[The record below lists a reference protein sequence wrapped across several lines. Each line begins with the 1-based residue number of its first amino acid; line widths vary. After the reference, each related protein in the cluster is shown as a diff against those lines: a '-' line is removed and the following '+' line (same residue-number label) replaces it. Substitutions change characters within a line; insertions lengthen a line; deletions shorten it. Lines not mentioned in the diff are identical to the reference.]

1 MMVPS
6 GTTDLSVTRIR
17 RRGTAGDN
25 AVGKNEAMGS
35 IRLGVDI
42 GGTFT
47 DITVLEEDTG
57 KITIAKVASR
67 HDDPAGALID
77 AVDRGLALANVDPAD
92 ATLLV
97 HGTTLVTNAVLEN
110 TLPPTALVTTEGFRD
125 VLEIGRHFRPD
136 MYDLMQD
143 KPLPVVSREHRFC
156 VGERTTAEGEVL
168 EEPNLEEV
176 ERLFDDIRASGA
188 QAVAICFLNSFV
200 NPANE
205 AMVRDWMRQGLPGI
219 SVSASHEVC
228 REIRE
233 YERMSTVVLNAAAM
247 PLVTDYLDEITPRIG
262 ARLPNAKILL
272 MQSNGGS
279 LTVAAAQDYPA
290 RMVTSGPAGGALA
303 VQRIGKASGYGNLL
317 GVDMGGTST
326 DISLIHQGELRMTTE
341 GGIAGRPLLLPMI
354 EINTI
359 GAGAGSIAWRDD
371 WGGLHVGPR
380 SAGADPGPVAYCR
393 GGSEPTV
400 ADANL
405 ALGRLHPNRFVGGEM
420 SLDIEAARDAL
431 REKIGDPLGMTVEE
445 AASGIIRI
453 ANANME
459 RAVRVS
465 SAEKGYDPRDI
476 TLVAFGGAG
485 PMHAAALAKAVGIPT
500 VLVPE
505 QPGVFSAVG
514 LVMADIRHDFVQTRV
529 ARGDA
534 ITVDH
539 MGPLYAELDRQGE
552 AALIRDGV
560 HEDRRD
566 LQRTADF
573 RYSGQAY
580 EVNVPVP
587 NGALD
592 AAAVAA
598 VIQGFHDLHL
608 RLYAHNRPDA
618 PVEFV
623 NGRVA
628 AIGLVA
634 STPEHEKKANG
645 AVPSVKERR
654 PVYFEEADGFV
665 DTAVYD
671 RETLGPGSAVDG
683 PAIVEQIDTTTVIHP
698 GQRVSVDEFGNLLIT
713 IGG

>member
-1 MMVPS
+1 MV
-6 GTTDLSVTRIR
+6 
-17 RRGTAGDN
+17 
-25 AVGKNEAMGS
+25 MGS
-35 IRLGVDI
+35 VRLGVDI

-47 DITVLEEDTG
+47 DITVLEEDSG

-77 AVDRGLALANVDPAD
+77 AVERGLAQAEVDPAQV
-92 ATLLV
+92 TLLV

-110 TLPPTALVTTEGFRD
+110 TLPLTALVTTDGFRD

-156 VGERTTAEGEVL
+156 VGERTAADGEVL
-168 EEPNLEEV
+168 EEPDQDAV
-176 ERLFDDIRASGA
+176 SRLFDDIRASGA
-188 QAVAICFLNSFV
+188 EAVAICFLNSFV

-205 AMVRDWMRQGLPGI
+205 ALVRDWLRQGLPGV
-219 SVSASHEVC
+219 SVSTSHEVC
-228 REIRE
+228 REMRE
-233 YERMSTVVLNAAAM
+233 FERMSTVALNAATM
-247 PLVTDYLDEITPRIG
+247 PLVSKYLDGITPRI
-262 ARLPNAKILL
+262 ASRLPNAKILL

-303 VQRIGKASGYGNLL
+303 VQRIGKASGRANLL

-341 GGIAGRPLLLPMI
+341 GGIAEHPLLLPMI

-380 SAGADPGPVAYCR
+380 SAGADPGPAAYGR

-405 ALGRLHPNRFVGGEM
+405 VLGRLHPNRFVGGTM
-420 SLDIEAARDAL
+420 SLDVEAACQVL
-431 REKIGDPLGMTVEE
+431 RQMIGNPMGMSVEA

-485 PMHAAALAKAVGIPT
+485 PMHAAALAMAVGIPT

-514 LVMADIRHDFVQTRV
+514 LVMADIRHDFVRTRV

-534 ITVDH
+534 ITATH
-539 MGPLYAELDRQGE
+539 LATLYGELDRQGD
-552 AALIRDGV
+552 AALVRDGV
-560 HEDRRD
+560 PGDRRE
-566 LQRTADF
+566 LQRSADF
-573 RYSGQAY
+573 RYVGQAY

-587 NGALD
+587 KGTLD
-592 AAAVAA
+592 ATAVA
-598 VIQGFHDLHL
+598 VVVQGFHDLHL
-608 RLYAHNRPDA
+608 RLYAHNRLDA

-628 AIGLVA
+628 AIGLMA
-634 STPEHEKKANG
+634 APPLHEKTANG
-645 AVPSVKERR
+645 AVPTAKERR
-654 PVYFEEADGFV
+654 PVYFEEADGFI
-665 DTAVYD
+665 DTAVFD
-671 RETLGPGSAVDG
+671 RETLGPGSNIDG

-698 GQRVSVDEFGNLLIT
+698 GQRVSVDGLGNLLIA
-713 IGG
+713 IEG

>member
-1 MMVPS
+1 
-6 GTTDLSVTRIR
+6 
-17 RRGTAGDN
+17 
-25 AVGKNEAMGS
+25 MGS

-47 DITVLEEDTG
+47 DITVLDEDTG
-57 KITIAKVASR
+57 AVTIAKVPSR
-67 HDDPAGALID
+67 RDDPARALID
-77 AVDRGLALANVDPAD
+77 AVERGLELADVDPAD

-143 KPLPVVSREHRFC
+143 KPEPLVPREHRFC
-156 VGERTTAEGEVL
+156 VGERVSSDGEVL
-168 EEPNLEEV
+168 QEPDQVAV
-176 ERLFDDIRASGA
+176 ERLYDDIRASGA
-188 QAVAICFLNSFV
+188 EAVAICFLNSFV
-200 NPANE
+200 NPVNE
-205 AMVRDWMRQGLPGI
+205 ALVRDWMRQGLPGI
-219 SVSASHEVC
+219 SVSTSHEVC

-233 YERMSTVVLNAAAM
+233 FERMSTVVLNAAAM
-247 PLVTDYLDEITPRIG
+247 PLVTEYLDEIRPRI
-262 ARLPNAKILL
+262 AERLPNAKVLL

-279 LTVAAAQDYPA
+279 LTIGAAQDYPA

-303 VQRIGKASGYGNLL
+303 VQRIGRASGYGNLL

-341 GGIAGRPLLLPMI
+341 GGIAERPLLLPMI

-380 SAGADPGPVAYCR
+380 SAGGDPGPVAYGR
-393 GGSEPTV
+393 GGTEPTV
-400 ADANL
+400 SDANL
-405 ALGRLHPNRFVGGEM
+405 ALGRLHPNRFVGGAM
-420 SLDIEAARDAL
+420 TLDVEAARQAL
-431 REKIGDPLGMTVEE
+431 QEKVGDPMGLSIEE
-445 AASGIIRI
+445 AAAGIIRI

-465 SAEKGYDPRDI
+465 SAEKGFDPRDI

-505 QPGVFSAVG
+505 QPGVFSAIG

-529 ARGDA
+529 ARGAA

-539 MGPLYAELDRQGE
+539 LTPLYSELDQQGNE
-552 AALIRDGV
+552 ALARDGV
-560 HEDRRD
+560 ADDARD
-566 LQRTADF
+566 LRCSADF
-573 RYSGQAY
+573 RYVGQAY

-587 NGALD
+587 NVDLDD
-592 AAAVAA
+592 AAIAA
-598 VIQGFHDLHL
+598 IIQAFHDLHQQ
-608 RLYAHNRPDA
+608 LYAHNHPDA

-623 NGRVA
+623 NGRIA
-628 AIGLVA
+628 AIGLTA
-634 STPEHEKKANG
+634 APALLERPPAD
-645 AVPSVKERR
+645 AVPTIKETR
-654 PVYFEEADGFV
+654 PVYFEEATGFV

-671 RETLGPGSAVDG
+671 RETLGPGSAIAG
-683 PAIVEQIDTTTVIHP
+683 PAVVEQVDTTTVIHP
-698 GQRVSVDEFGNLLIT
+698 GQTASVDGLGNLLIA